1 MIKNSDTQLLAS
13 RSQWFIPLLLLLSL
27 IILLLGLSM
36 PVMRMQQLVFWK
48 EDFTIL
54 HGVGAL
60 LSQGDYLLGTIL
72 FLFSICFPVLKLS
85 ALLYLWFRPLTQM
98 QRQQALDWLHRL
110 SKWSMLDVFV
120 IAILIVLSK
129 SGAGFKIEPRI
140 GLYLFAIA
148 VIASSLLTSWVSKV
162 ANKSKRLRD

>member
-85 ALLYLWFRPLTQM
+85 ALLYLWFRPWLKCKGNKPLTGFIDWVSGQCWTYLLSRSWSSLVN
-98 QRQQALDWLHRL
+98 QVPASKSNHALASTCLQSQWLH
-110 SKWSMLDVFV
+110 
-120 IAILIVLSK
+120 
-129 SGAGFKIEPRI
+129 P
-140 GLYLFAIA
+140 LY
-148 VIASSLLTSWVSKV
+148 
-162 ANKSKRLRD
+162 